1 MRKGAGDGDVGD
13 AGMRVWP
20 MPDAAQTFYF
30 RDRGGGGVLIAGN
43 LEGTGAVK
51 RGEGQNER
59 ATVPT
64 VVGQP
69 WAVDVRQKHQTGGA
83 MVECWLSVQCCESRL
98 TPVISP
104 HARERRFP
112 EALAWEGV
120 RGLLMRP
127 K

>member
-1 MRKGAGDGDVGD
+1 MLISLWAELNEIASASLAFAMRSNAEAFLCGKVLGTAMCD

-20 MPDAAQTFYF
+20 LPDAAQTFYF
-30 RDRGGGGVLIAGN
+30 RDRGGGGILIAGN

-69 WAVDVRQKHQTGGA
+69 WAVDVRQKHQTDWRGNGR
-83 MVECWLSVQCCESRL
+83 V
-98 TPVISP
+98 
-104 HARERRFP
+104 
-112 EALAWEGV
+112 LAICAV
-120 RGLLMRP
+120 L
-127 K
+127 